1 MEVPAAR
8 DDFDGVEMEVPAAR
22 DDFDG
27 VEPLNI
33 EGQDLRTRNM
43 SSRFL
48 FDSETPQTE
57 KDEVRNCVVNL
68 ALANCRGHFTSSND
82 PDLT

>member
-1 MEVPAAR
+1 
-8 DDFDGVEMEVPAAR
+8 MEVPAAR

-33 EGQDLRTRNM
+33 EVQESIPRNM
-43 SSRFL
+43 CSRFL
-48 FDSETPQTE
+48 FDSETPKTE
-57 KDEVRNCVVNL
+57 KDEVRNCAVNL
-68 ALANCRGHFTSSND
+68 ALVKCRGHFTSSNK